1 MALVRE
7 YKTRLGVTVRIM
19 DDDYAGIS
27 AEELARRRRQIS
39 DAINRIA
46 DNAQRRAD
54 LAAQQK
60 GGVPYETFNPAR

>member
-39 DAINRIA
+39 DAINRLA

-60 GGVPYETFNPAR
+60 GGAPYETFNPAR

>member
-7 YKTRLGVTVRIM
+7 FITKLGVTVRIM

-27 AEELARRRRQIS
+27 AEELARRRQEIS

-46 DNAQRRAD
+46 DNNQRRAD
-54 LAAQQK
+54 RAAAERT
-60 GGVPYETFNPAR
+60 P

>member
-7 YKTRLGVTVRIM
+7 FTSKLGVTVRIM

-46 DNAQRRAD
+46 DNIQRRAD
-54 LAAQQK
+54 RAAAQSTK
-60 GGVPYETFNPAR
+60 EATP

>member
-7 YKTRLGVTVRIM
+7 FVTKLGVTVRIM
-19 DDDYAGIS
+19 DDCYAGIS

-46 DNAQRRAD
+46 DNIQRRAD
-54 LAAQQK
+54 QAAAQ
-60 GGVPYETFNPAR
+60 ERRESE